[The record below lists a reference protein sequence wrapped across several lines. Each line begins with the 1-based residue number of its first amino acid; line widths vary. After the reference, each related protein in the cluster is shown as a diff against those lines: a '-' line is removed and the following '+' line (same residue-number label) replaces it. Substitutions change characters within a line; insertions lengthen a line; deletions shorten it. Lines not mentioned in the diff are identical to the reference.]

1 MPYFTN
7 VQNRKYTYREGRET
21 DVIHNEHFELAVI
34 TVKHFAIAFIVGSIQ
49 KKTINRR

>member
-1 MPYFTN
+1 MPNFTN

-34 TVKHFAIAFIVGSIQ
+34 KAFCNCVYCWKHKSEED
-49 KKTINRR
+49 N